1 MGVQGG
7 RSEMFKRLYS
17 VLALMV
23 MAGTSSVALASGG
36 ADSGIL
42 GADVYMLGIG
52 AGLAIGLAAAGGAI
66 GQGRTA
72 GQALEGMAR
81 NPSASDKLFTPMII
95 GLVLIESL
103 VIYALVVGILLWLKI
118 PSV

>member
-1 MGVQGG
+1 
-7 RSEMFKRLYS
+7 MFKRLYS
-17 VLALMV
+17 LFALMV

-36 ADSGIL
+36 SDTGLLSGD
-42 GADVYMLGIG
+42 ASMLAIG
-52 AGLAIGLAAAGGAI
+52 AGLAIGLAAVGGAL

-81 NPSASDKLFTPMII
+81 NPAASDKLFTPMII

-103 VIYALVVGILLWLKI
+103 VIYALVVAILLWLKI
-118 PSV
+118 PNA